1 MEMKDDPVKGV
12 VYYLIHSVLLSIN
25 LYTNKAL
32 FGLNP
37 AVSVLQFTFARGLC
51 SVLLSLLMS
60 RGNLRHEL
68 VDCVDR
74 SSLPSLVFRCLQ
86 GALSVF
92 ISFMCMKYFD
102 VSTVGI
108 VCSLTP
114 LFVCLLAY
122 FMLGERLKRS
132 DQMALV
138 FVVACV
144 CLVMLGA
151 DPTTSSTGSMTGT
164 LPMIALLSQPFLLAA
179 GMIAM
184 RQMRK
189 LPETCCSTYCN
200 LTIFLVSAVAM
211 LIS

>member
-1 MEMKDDPVKGV
+1 VKGV
-12 VYYLIHSVLLSIN
+12 VYYLVHSVLLSIN

-37 AVSVLQFTFARGLC
+37 LVSVLQFTFVRGLI
-51 SVLLSLLMS
+51 SVLLSLVMS
-60 RGNLRHEL
+60 HRKLRHDL

-74 SSLPSLVFRCLQ
+74 ETFPSLMFRCLQ

-92 ISFMCMKYFD
+92 ISFMCIKYFD

-122 FMLGERLKRS
+122 FVLGERLKRF
-132 DQMALV
+132 DLAALF

-144 CLVMLGA
+144 SLVMLGA
-151 DPTTSSTGSMTGT
+151 DTNMNNSAGT
-164 LPMIALLSQPFLLAA
+164 KTELLPLVALLS
-179 GMIAM
+179 
-184 RQMRK
+184 
-189 LPETCCSTYCN
+189 
-200 LTIFLVSAVAM
+200 
-211 LIS
+211 

>member
-1 MEMKDDPVKGV
+1 MKDDPVKGV
-12 VYYLIHSVLLSIN
+12 VYYLVHSVLLSIN

-37 AVSVLQFTFARGLC
+37 TVSVLQFTFARGLI

-60 RGNLRHEL
+60 HRNLKHEL

-74 SSLPSLVFRCLQ
+74 SSFPSLVFRCLQ

-92 ISFMCMKYFD
+92 ISFMCIKYFD

-122 FMLGERLKRS
+122 FMLGERL
-132 DQMALV
+132 
-138 FVVACV
+138 
-144 CLVMLGA
+144 
-151 DPTTSSTGSMTGT
+151 
-164 LPMIALLSQPFLLAA
+164 
-179 GMIAM
+179 
-184 RQMRK
+184 
-189 LPETCCSTYCN
+189 
-200 LTIFLVSAVAM
+200 
-211 LIS
+211 